1 MYKNVN
7 DNMKPRK
14 NSNYDTISHKTVAA
28 ETMTFMSADN
38 VSSILYNVSQIY

>member
-1 MYKNVN
+1 MTT
-7 DNMKPRK
+7 MKPRK

-38 VSSILYNVSQIY
+38 VSSILYNVSQMY